1 MPVFTRMRDGVL
13 VVTVDGDYTP
23 GELSR
28 AGERGL
34 ASDDVP
40 NPVAVLLDMSG
51 AAGLEQKSSDDL
63 RRTAEFFA
71 DRQQILTCV
80 AVLTP
85 SDAASD
91 LLDSG
96 GAFGASTGLPSRP
109 FRDRAEAIEW
119 LKEGRWLKEER

>member
-1 MPVFTRMRDGVL
+1 MPVFTRLRDGVL

-28 AGERGL
+28 ALERGL

-40 NPVAVLLDMSG
+40 SPVAVLLDMSG
-51 AAGLEQKSSDDL
+51 AAGVEKNSPDDL
-63 RRTAEFFA
+63 RRTGEVFGE
-71 DRQQILTCV
+71 RQEVLTLV

-85 SDAASD
+85 SDVAYG

-96 GAFGASTGLPSRP
+96 DAFAASIGIPSRP
-109 FRDRAEAIEW
+109 FRDRAEAIQW
-119 LKEGRWLKEER
+119 LRDGGPL

>member
-40 NPVAVLLDMSG
+40 SRVAVLLDMSG
-51 AAGLEQKSSDDL
+51 AAGLQNKSEDDL
-63 RRTAEFFA
+63 RRTGEFLSE
-71 DRQQILTCV
+71 RGETLIRL
-80 AVLTP
+80 AVLAP
-85 SDAASD
+85 SDVAYD
-91 LLDSG
+91 LLDG
-96 GAFGASTGLPSRP
+96 GGGFAALTGIPSRS
-109 FRDRAEAIEW
+109 FRDRAEAFEW
-119 LKEGRWLKEER
+119 LKEGS

>member
-34 ASDDVP
+34 ASDEVP
-40 NPVAVLLDMSG
+40 SPVAVLLDMSG
-51 AAGLEQKSSDDL
+51 AAGLEAKSPDDIRL
-63 RRTAEFFA
+63 MGEFFGE
-71 DRQQILTCV
+71 RQEVITRV

-85 SDAASD
+85 SDTAFD

-96 GAFGASTGLPSRP
+96 GAFAASTGIPGRP
-109 FRDRAEAIEW
+109 FRDRAQAIAW
-119 LKEGRWLKEER
+119 LSET

>member
-13 VVTVDGDYTP
+13 VLTVDGDYTP

-34 ASDDVP
+34 ASDEVP
-40 NPVAVLLDMSG
+40 SPVAVLLDMSG
-51 AAGLEQKSSDDL
+51 AAGLEKKSPDDL
-63 RRTAEFFA
+63 RLTGEFFEERREA
-71 DRQQILTCV
+71 MTRV

-85 SDAASD
+85 SDAAYD

-96 GAFGASTGLPSRP
+96 GTFAGATGIPSRP
-109 FRDRAEAIEW
+109 FRDRAQAVEW
-119 LKEGRWLKEER
+119 LSGGEPD

>member
-34 ASDDVP
+34 ASDEIP
-40 NPVAVLLDMSG
+40 SPVAVLLDMSG
-51 AAGLEQKSSDDL
+51 AARLESKSPDDL
-63 RRTAEFFA
+63 RLTGEFFGE
-71 DRQQILTCV
+71 RQEVMTRV

-85 SDAASD
+85 SDIAYG

-96 GAFGASTGLPSRP
+96 GAFAASTGIPSRP
-109 FRDRAEAIEW
+109 FRDRAQAIEW
-119 LKEGRWLKEER
+119 LSGT

>member
-1 MPVFTRMRDGVL
+1 MRDEVL

-34 ASDDVP
+34 VSDEVP
-40 NPVAVLLDMSG
+40 SPVAVLLDMSG
-51 AAGLEQKSSDDL
+51 AAGLEKKSPDDL
-63 RRTAEFFA
+63 KLTGEFFA
-71 DRQQILTCV
+71 EQKERMTRV

-85 SDAASD
+85 SDVAYD

-96 GAFGASTGLPSRP
+96 GAFATSTGIPSRP
-109 FRDRAEAIEW
+109 FRDRAQAIEW
-119 LKEGRWLKEER
+119 LSGSDLS